1 MNDVL
6 GRKEVERT
14 LEEGRVF
21 DMANLSMVLRELH
34 GRNSRLLESCPYHE
48 ARFEAKSLIP

>member
-21 DMANLSMVLRELH
+21 DMANLSMVLRELQ
-34 GRNSRLLESCPYHE
+34 GRDME
-48 ARFEAKSLIP
+48 K